1 MGSPLAELS
10 LSNPVIAA
18 PMAGG
23 ATTPELVIAAA
34 RAGSLGL
41 LAGGMRPP
49 ELLAGDIGKVRSETD
64 TFGVNLFAPN
74 PMPVDLNR
82 FHDYASYIQ
91 TEADAYGVD
100 LRTAEPVEDDDE
112 FHDKV
117 ELLVSSPV
125 PVVSFT
131 FGVPDALTIQ
141 RLRRAGT
148 VVVQTVTSAQE
159 ARHAEQAGADV
170 LVVQS
175 TSAGGHSGTL
185 TPKHLPTAVPLT
197 ELIATIRHACHLPLI
212 AAGGLSTSQE
222 VAAVLANGAEA
233 AMVGTLLLRTNESGT
248 SPTHKAALGDPD
260 RTETVVTRAFTGRP
274 ARALR
279 NRFTDRYSAIAP
291 LGYPALHHLSTPLR
305 KAATAAGD
313 PELMNLWAGTGF
325 RNAVAEGAGQ
335 TLTRLAASL

>member
-1 MGSPLAELS
+1 MGSPLADLG

-34 RAGSLGL
+34 RTGSLGL

-74 PMPVDLNR
+74 PMPVYR
-82 FHDYASYIQ
+82 TYFRDYARHIQ
-91 TEADAYGVD
+91 TEAEAYGVD
-100 LRTAEPVEDDDE
+100 LRTAEPIEDDDE

-117 ELLVSSPV
+117 DLLLSSPV

-148 VVVQTVTSAQE
+148 VVAQTVTSANE
-159 ARHAEQAGADV
+159 ARQGQHLGADV

-175 TSAGGHSGTL
+175 TSAGGHSGTF
-185 TPKHLPTAVPLT
+185 TPEYLPAAVPLT
-197 ELIATIRHACHLPLI
+197 ELITAVRRDCHLPLI
-212 AAGGLSTSQE
+212 AAGGLATPQE

-233 AMVGTLLLRTNESGT
+233 AMVGTLLLRTHECGT
-248 SPTHKAALGDPD
+248 SPTHKAALADPD
-260 RTETVVTRAFTGRP
+260 RTETVVSRAFTGRP

-325 RNAVAEGAGQ
+325 RNALPEPARQ
-335 TLTRLAASL
+335 TLTRLSALL

>member
-1 MGSPLAELS
+1 MGSPLADLG

-34 RAGSLGL
+34 RTGSLGL

-49 ELLAGDIGKVRSETD
+49 DLLAGDIAKVRSETD

-74 PMPVDLNR
+74 PMLMDRNH
-82 FHDYASYIQ
+82 FHDYASYVQ

-100 LRTAEPVEDDDE
+100 LRSAEPIEDDDE
-112 FHDKV
+112 FHDKID
-117 ELLVSSPV
+117 LLLSSPV

-131 FGVPDALTIQ
+131 FGIPDVTTVERLQ
-141 RLRRAGT
+141 RVGS
-148 VVVQTVTSAQE
+148 VVVQTVTSANE
-159 ARHAEQAGADV
+159 ARQGQHLGADV

-175 TSAGGHSGTL
+175 TSAGGH
-185 TPKHLPTAVPLT
+185 
-197 ELIATIRHACHLPLI
+197 
-212 AAGGLSTSQE
+212 

-248 SPTHKAALGDPD
+248 SPTHKAALGDPG

-279 NRFTDRYSAIAP
+279 
-291 LGYPALHHLSTPLR
+291 

-313 PELMNLWAGTGF
+313 PELINLWCRDRFPRRSFVVTSGGGVRPPSPSVTE
-325 RNAVAEGAGQ
+325 VV
-335 TLTRLAASL
+335 

>member
-34 RAGSLGL
+34 QTGSLGL

-49 ELLAGDIGKVRSETD
+49 ELLAGDIAKVRSATD

-74 PMPVDLNR
+74 PMPVSLKH
-82 FHDYASYIQ
+82 FHDYAGHIQ

-100 LRTAEPVEDDDE
+100 LRKAEPVEDDDD
-112 FHDKV
+112 FHDKID
-117 ELLVSSPV
+117 LLLSSPV
-125 PVVSFT
+125 PVVA
-131 FGVPDALTIQ
+131 FGFPDALTIQ
-141 RLRRAGT
+141 LLRRAGT
-148 VVVQTVTSAQE
+148 VVVQTVTSTHE

-185 TPKHLPTAVPLT
+185 TPKRLPATVPLT
-197 ELIATIRHACHLPLI
+197 ELISAIQRVCHLPLI
-212 AAGGLSTSQE
+212 AAGGLSTPQE
-222 VAAVLANGAEA
+222 VAAVLRNGAEA
-233 AMVGTLLLRTNESGT
+233 AMVGTLLLRTNESGA
-248 SPTHKAALGDPD
+248 SPTHKAALGDPV

-335 TLTRLAASL
+335 TLTRLAAWL